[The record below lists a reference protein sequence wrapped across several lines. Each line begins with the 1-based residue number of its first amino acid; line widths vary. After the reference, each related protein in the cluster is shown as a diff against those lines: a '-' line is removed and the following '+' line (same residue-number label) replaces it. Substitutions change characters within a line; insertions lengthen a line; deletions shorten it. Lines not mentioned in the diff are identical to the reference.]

1 MSAFGDNLRAL
12 IKKGGWRNQSDAA
25 KFLGLHQTL
34 LGRYFRG
41 DSEPLVTKAADIAK
55 KLDVSLDELTGLK
68 HGQAGTGGSMLV
80 REERARYAAE
90 QPARKDMERL
100 RDRWRKRPDDRESI
114 EHLVALV
121 FPDDAAAVIAW
132 LKQS

>member
-1 MSAFGDNLRAL
+1 VSTFGDNLRAI
-12 IKKGGWRNQSDAA
+12 IKKGRWRNQSEAA

-41 DSEPLVTKAADIAK
+41 KSEPLVTKAADIAR
-55 KLDVSLDELTGLK
+55 KLDVSLDELAGLK
-68 HGQAGTGGSMLV
+68 QGQGGGAVSMLV

-90 QPARKDMERL
+90 HPVRKAMERL
-100 RDRWRKRPDDRESI
+100 RDRWRKRPEDREAI

-121 FPDDAAAVIAW
+121 FPDDAAAVTAW